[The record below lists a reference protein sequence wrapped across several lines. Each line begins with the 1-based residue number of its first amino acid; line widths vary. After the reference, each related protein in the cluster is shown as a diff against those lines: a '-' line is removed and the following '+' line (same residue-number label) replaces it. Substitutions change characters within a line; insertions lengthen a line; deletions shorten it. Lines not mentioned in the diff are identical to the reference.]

1 MGEGFSLTRK
11 AGADAREFR
20 TAVRS
25 ASRPAVV
32 GQVLLG
38 TLPRVRVL
46 LEHIVF
52 SLRCTAWRCTLAAS
66 CKRYAKGEFSQGAF
80 GLFRS
85 AGGARTTRSGR
96 RRPRHTRR
104 WPVGWGMCPNGAFH
118 PLAGR
123 RGEELAVRWTT
134 RRLAHCDGEGRESG
148 RAQKWRS

>member
-46 LEHIVF
+46 LEHIVV

-66 CKRYAKGEFSQGAF
+66 CKRYAKRDFSQGAL

-85 AGGARTTRSGR
+85 AGGTRTTRSGR
-96 RRPRHTRR
+96 RRPRHIA
-104 WPVGWGMCPNGAFH
+104 PV
-118 PLAGR
+118 AGGVGDVPQRGVSPACRSPR
-123 RGEELAVRWTT
+123 RGACGGQRRDSSLRW
-134 RRLAHCDGEGRESG
+134 RGEGKR
-148 RAQKWRS
+148 